1 MPYSI
6 TIQLDEEEIRSED
19 AKRIAN
25 YLAEVLE
32 TMGYSY
38 SIDCIKDGMKVMM
51 GLESPK
57 VDE

>member
-1 MPYSI
+1 MAYRI
-6 TIQLDEEEIRSED
+6 IVELDESEIRSDD
-19 AKRIAN
+19 AKRIVN

-38 SIDCIKDGMKVMM
+38 SIDCFKDELKVMM

-57 VDE
+57 PNG

>member
-6 TIQLDEEEIRSED
+6 SIQLDEEELRSED
-19 AKRIAN
+19 AKRIVN

-38 SIDCIKDGMKVMM
+38 SIDCYKDSMKVMM

-57 VDE
+57 AQE

>member
-6 TIQLDEEEIRSED
+6 TIQLEEVEIRSDD
-19 AKRIAN
+19 AKRIVN

-32 TMGYSY
+32 RMGYSY
-38 SIDCIKDGMKVMM
+38 SIDCFKDGMRVMM

-57 VDE
+57 S